1 MNWFVENKFISKHA
15 MGSFQVARRLTQGQ
29 PIISTVPYGLGGVWR
44 NSSRWFENGGIDPRI
59 TIPKTKIAPVNVP
72 FQKEISSSNHPFSG
86 AGCSF
91 QGGSLYIFTV
101 PCSISDT
108 LWLSE
113 CVLNSNMGGFLSFT
127 SARIICVA
135 L

>member
-1 MNWFVENKFISKHA
+1 MLEMNWFVENKFISKHA

-29 PIISTVPYGLGGVWR
+29 PIISTVPYGLGGA
-44 NSSRWFENGGIDPRI
+44 NG
-59 TIPKTKIAPVNVP
+59 P

-113 CVLNSNMGGFLSFT
+113 CVLKSNMGGFLSFT